1 MVLNPVNFSKASVI
15 DTCSVWNIL
24 SSRKLYQSTL
34 SANLHFC
41 ITGVVLYECL
51 YKPRSNSSVENVEM
65 MERLKSDIQSGGF
78 PVEPCSLDDLAVV
91 SNLEISGLGS
101 GELSCMAVA
110 YRVRNIA
117 IMTDDQQARK
127 VASNNLKLTVETT
140 PYLYAWLYYRQYLS
154 DSDHSKIITEHETY
168 RTRPLTTFLQQ
179 AYEEAMRF
187 RLMDRSKDKP

>member
-1 MVLNPVNFSKASVI
+1 MVLNPVKFSKASVI

-34 SANLHFC
+34 SAKLHFC

-127 VASNNLKLTVETT
+127 VASIILKLTVETT

-168 RTRPLTTFLQQ
+168 RTRPLTIFLQE

-187 RLMDRSKDKP
+187 RLMDRSNKP